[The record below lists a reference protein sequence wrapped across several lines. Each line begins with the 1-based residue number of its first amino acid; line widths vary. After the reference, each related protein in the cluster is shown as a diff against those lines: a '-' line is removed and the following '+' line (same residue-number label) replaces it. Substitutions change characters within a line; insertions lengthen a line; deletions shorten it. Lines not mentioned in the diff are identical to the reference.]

1 MTGGNIMKTI
11 RRLYFYAVAF
21 ISFEVVLWGLIGLIR
36 SIVNPDLITNNAQ
49 ALAQALSLILVG
61 VPIFL
66 IHWLWAQR
74 ASAREEEEKN
84 ATLRAVF
91 LYGALFAT
99 LIPVV
104 QNLIALINR
113 TFLGAVRI
121 SYERALVGGTQS
133 WPDNLIAIMLNLLLA
148 SYFWSILRTD
158 WSTLTDAENFKDIRR
173 LYRFLWVLYGLLM
186 VIYGAQQIL
195 HYIFYI
201 PTGVIGTM
209 GRETFIN
216 ATALLVI
223 GAPIWFFSWRILQDA
238 LADSDE
244 KESLLRLGILYLL
257 SLSGVIVV
265 LTAGGNLFYMLLN
278 RLFGE
283 DMAWSEFIQK
293 IGGPIS
299 LGLPFGMM
307 WAYYGK
313 WLALQIDF
321 EVQAP
326 RRAGKR
332 RIYFYI
338 LSIIGVT
345 AAFVGL
351 SSLFSFLIDFGI
363 VDSSLSSE
371 GIRQS
376 LTSALAI
383 LVVGLPLWLMTWRPM
398 QAEALE
404 DGDVGDHARRSIVR
418 KTYLYLVLFVSVIG
432 GMVSAGGLVFTLVNA
447 LLGGDNSNF
456 VNSILNTLQVLV
468 LFVVLLLYHLSALR
482 KDGAARADALEA
494 RQEQFGVL
502 VFDNNKG
509 KFGESVK
516 SAFIKHAPKVPVT
529 VMNVN
534 EKIPD
539 DMKPSAVILPGS
551 LAVNTPENV
560 EAWMRSFNGSRLIVA
575 DVAAGIYWMNDLGQV
590 AQSARIL
597 AEGQE
602 LRPQSA
608 TKTSSVWTTV
618 AYVFAALFALQ
629 LVFILVMFGVS
640 LVTGF

>member
-1 MTGGNIMKTI
+1 MKTI

-36 SIVNPDLITNNAQ
+36 SIVNPDLITNSAQ
-49 ALAQALSLILVG
+49 TLAQALSLILVG

-74 ASAREEEEKN
+74 ASAREEDEKN
-84 ATLRAVF
+84 STLRAVF
-91 LYGALFAT
+91 LYGALLAT

-133 WPDNLIAIMLNLLLA
+133 WPDNLIAIVLNLLLA
-148 SYFWSILRTD
+148 SYFWSILRAD

-186 VIYGAQQIL
+186 VIFGAQQIL

-201 PTGVIGTM
+201 PTGAIGTM

-223 GAPIWFFSWRILQDA
+223 GAPIWFFAWRILQDA
-238 LADSDE
+238 LTDSDE

-299 LGLPFGMM
+299 LGLPFGVM

-313 WLALQIDF
+313 WLTLQISY
-321 EVQAP
+321 EGQAP
-326 RRAGKR
+326 RRAGMKR
-332 RIYFYI
+332 ISFYI
-338 LSIIGVT
+338 LSSIGVT

-383 LVVGLPLWLMTWRPM
+383 LAVGLPLWLMTWRPM
-398 QAEALE
+398 QAEALV

-418 KTYLYLVLFVSVIG
+418 KTYLYLVLFVAVIG
-432 GMVSAGGLVFTLVNA
+432 GMASAGGLVFTLINA
-447 LLGGDNSNF
+447 LLGGDNPSF

-482 KDGAARADALEA
+482 KDGVARADALEA

-502 VFDNNKG
+502 VFDNHNG

-529 VMNVN
+529 VVNIN
-534 EKIPD
+534 EKFPD
-539 DMKPSAVILPGS
+539 DLKPGAVVLPGS

-560 EAWMRSFNGSRLIVA
+560 EVWMRSFNGSKLLVA
-575 DVAAGIYWMNDLGQV
+575 DDATGIFWMNDFGQV
-590 AQSARIL
+590 AQSVRIL

-602 LRPQSA
+602 IRSQSA
-608 TKTSSVWTTV
+608 TKTTSVWTTV

-629 LVFILVMFGVS
+629 LVFILLMFGVS

>member
-1 MTGGNIMKTI
+1 MKTI

-36 SIVNPDLITNNAQ
+36 SIVNPDLITNSAQ
-49 ALAQALSLILVG
+49 TLAQALSLILVG

-74 ASAREEEEKN
+74 ASAREEDEKN

-91 LYGALFAT
+91 LYGALLAT

-133 WPDNLIAIMLNLLLA
+133 WPDNLIAIVLNLLLA
-148 SYFWSILRTD
+148 SYFWSILRAD

-186 VIYGAQQIL
+186 VIFGAQQIL

-201 PTGVIGTM
+201 PTGAIGMM

-223 GAPIWFFSWRILQDA
+223 GAPIWFFAWRILQDA

-283 DMAWSEFIQK
+283 NMAWSEFIQK

-299 LGLPFGMM
+299 LGLPFGVM

-313 WLALQIDF
+313 WLTLQISF
-321 EVQAP
+321 EGQAP
-326 RRAGKR
+326 RRAGMK

-398 QAEALE
+398 QAEALT
-404 DGDVGDHARRSIVR
+404 DGDTGDHARRSIVR
-418 KTYLYLVLFVSVIG
+418 KAYLYLVLFVSVIG
-432 GMVSAGGLVFTLVNA
+432 GMVSAGGLVFTLINA

-456 VNSILNTLQVLV
+456 INSILNTLQILI
-468 LFVVLLLYHLSALR
+468 LFIILLLYHLSALR
-482 KDGAARADALEA
+482 KDGVARADALEA

-502 VFDNNKG
+502 VFDNNNG
-509 KFGESVK
+509 KFGEMVK
-516 SAFIKHAPKVPVT
+516 SAFMKHAPKIPVIAL
-529 VMNVN
+529 NIN
-534 EKIPD
+534 EKVPD
-539 DMKPSAVILPGS
+539 GMKPGAVVLPGS

-575 DVAAGIYWMNDLGQV
+575 DDAAGIYWMNDLRQV

-597 AEGQE
+597 SEGQE
-602 LRPQSA
+602 LRPQSVA
-608 TKTSSVWTTV
+608 KASSVWTTV
-618 AYVFAALFALQ
+618 AYIFAALFALQ

>member
-1 MTGGNIMKTI
+1 
-11 RRLYFYAVAF
+11 
-21 ISFEVVLWGLIGLIR
+21 
-36 SIVNPDLITNNAQ
+36 
-49 ALAQALSLILVG
+49 
-61 VPIFL
+61 
-66 IHWLWAQR
+66 
-74 ASAREEEEKN
+74 
-84 ATLRAVF
+84 
-91 LYGALFAT
+91 
-99 LIPVV
+99 
-104 QNLIALINR
+104 
-113 TFLGAVRI
+113 
-121 SYERALVGGTQS
+121 
-133 WPDNLIAIMLNLLLA
+133 
-148 SYFWSILRTD
+148 
-158 WSTLTDAENFKDIRR
+158 
-173 LYRFLWVLYGLLM
+173 M
-186 VIYGAQQIL
+186 VIFGAQQIL

-201 PTGVIGTM
+201 PTGAIGTM

-238 LADSDE
+238 LADPDE

-299 LGLPFGMM
+299 LGLPFGVM

-313 WLALQIDF
+313 WLTLQISF
-321 EVQAP
+321 EGQAP
-326 RRAGKR
+326 RRAGKK

-351 SSLFSFLIDFGI
+351 SSLFSFLIDFGV

-383 LVVGLPLWLMTWRPM
+383 LAVGLPLWLMTWRPM
-398 QAEALE
+398 QVEALT

-418 KTYLYLVLFVSVIG
+418 KTYLYLVLFVAVIG
-432 GMVSAGGLVFTLVNA
+432 GMASAGGLVFTLINA
-447 LLGGDNSNF
+447 LLGGDNPNF
-456 VNSILNTLQVLV
+456 VNSIINALQVLV

-502 VFDNNKG
+502 VFDNNNG
-509 KFGESVK
+509 KFGESVR

-529 VMNVN
+529 VVNIN
-534 EKIPD
+534 EKFPD
-539 DMKPSAVILPGS
+539 DLKPSAVVLSGS

-560 EAWMRSFNGSRLIVA
+560 EAWMSSFNGNRLIVA
-575 DVAAGIYWMNDLGQV
+575 DDAAGIYWMNDFGQA

-602 LRPQSA
+602 LRPQSIA
-608 TKTSSVWTTV
+608 KASSVWTTV

>member
-1 MTGGNIMKTI
+1 MKTI

-36 SIVNPDLITNNAQ
+36 SIVNPDLITNSAQ
-49 ALAQALSLILVG
+49 TLAQALSLILVG

-91 LYGALFAT
+91 LYGALLAT

-133 WPDNLIAIMLNLLLA
+133 WPDNLIAIVLNLLLA
-148 SYFWSILRTD
+148 SYFWSILRAD

-186 VIYGAQQIL
+186 VIFGAQQIL
-195 HYIFYI
+195 RYIFYI
-201 PTGVIGTM
+201 PTGVIGMM

-223 GAPIWFFSWRILQDA
+223 GAPIWFFAWRILQDA

-299 LGLPFGMM
+299 LGLPFGVM

-313 WLALQIDF
+313 WLTLQISF
-321 EVQAP
+321 EGQAP
-326 RRAGKR
+326 RRAGMK

-398 QAEALE
+398 QAEALT
-404 DGDVGDHARRSIVR
+404 DGDTGDHARRSIVR
-418 KTYLYLVLFVSVIG
+418 KAYLYLVLFVSVIG

-456 VNSILNTLQVLV
+456 INSILNTLQILI
-468 LFVVLLLYHLSALR
+468 LFVILLLYHLSALR
-482 KDGAARADALEA
+482 KDGLARADALEA
-494 RQEQFGVL
+494 KQEQFGVL
-502 VFDNNKG
+502 VFDNNNG

-516 SAFIKHAPKVPVT
+516 SAFMKHAPKVPVT
-529 VMNVN
+529 VVNIN
-534 EKIPD
+534 EKFPD
-539 DMKPSAVILPGS
+539 DMNPSAVVLPGS

-560 EAWMRSFNGSRLIVA
+560 EVWMRSFNGSRLIVG
-575 DVAAGIYWMNDLGQV
+575 DDAAGIFWMNDLGQV

>member
-1 MTGGNIMKTI
+1 MKTI

-21 ISFEVVLWGLIGLIR
+21 ISFEVVLWGMIGLIR
-36 SIVNPDLITNNAQ
+36 SIVNPDLITNSAQ

-74 ASAREEEEKN
+74 VSAREEEEKT

-91 LYGALFAT
+91 LYGALFGT

-113 TFLGAVRI
+113 IFLGVANI
-121 SYERALVGGTQS
+121 SYTRALLGGSQG
-133 WPDNLIAIMLNLLLA
+133 WPDNLIAIILNLLMA
-148 SYFWSILRTD
+148 AYFWSILRAD
-158 WSTLTDAENFKDIRR
+158 WVSLPNAENFKDIRR
-173 LYRFLWVLYGLLM
+173 LYRFLWTLYGLLM
-186 VIYGAQQIL
+186 IIFGTQQIL
-195 HYIFYI
+195 RYIFYM
-201 PTGVIGTM
+201 PTGVIGSM

-223 GAPIWFFSWRILQDA
+223 GAPIWFFAWRILQDA
-238 LADSDE
+238 LADPDE

-265 LTAGGNLFYMLLN
+265 LSAGGTLFYMILN

-283 DMAWSEFIQK
+283 AMALNDFIQK

-299 LGLPFGMM
+299 LGLPFGVI

-313 WLALQIDF
+313 WLTQQIDF
-321 EVQAP
+321 ERESP
-326 RRAGKR
+326 RRAGKK

-338 LSIIGVT
+338 LSLIGLA
-345 AAFVGL
+345 AAFIGMG
-351 SSLFSFLIDFGI
+351 SLLSFLIDFGLGS
-363 VDSSLSSE
+363 SSLNTS
-371 GIRQS
+371 GFRQS
-376 LTSALAI
+376 LTGALSTLI
-383 LVVGLPLWLMTWRPM
+383 VGLPLWLTTWRPM
-398 QAEALE
+398 QAEALM

-418 KTYLYLVLFVSVIG
+418 KVYLYLVLFASVIG
-432 GMVSAGGLVFTLVNA
+432 GMASAGGLVFTLINA

-456 VNSILNTLQVLV
+456 VNSILNTLQTLV

-482 KDGAARADALEA
+482 KDGLARADALEA
-494 RQEQFGVL
+494 KQEKFGVL
-502 VFDNNKG
+502 VLDNNNG
-509 KFGESVK
+509 KFGESVRA
-516 SAFIKHAPKVPVT
+516 AFMKHAPKVPVT
-529 VMNVN
+529 VVN
-534 EKIPD
+534 ENDIVSG
-539 DMKPSAVILPGS
+539 DMKPNAVVLPGS

-560 EAWMRSFNGSRLIVA
+560 KAWMLSFNGSRLIVA
-575 DVAAGIYWMNDLGQV
+575 DDAAGIFWMNDFGQV
-590 AQSARIL
+590 AQSARAL

-608 TKTSSVWTTV
+608 AKTTSVWTTV

-629 LVFILVMFGVS
+629 LVFVLIMFGVS
-640 LVTGF
+640 MVTGF

>member
-1 MTGGNIMKTI
+1 MCI
-11 RRLYFYAVAF
+11 RD
-21 ISFEVVLWGLIGLIR
+21 S
-36 SIVNPDLITNNAQ
+36 
-49 ALAQALSLILVG
+49 
-61 VPIFL
+61 
-66 IHWLWAQR
+66 
-74 ASAREEEEKN
+74 
-84 ATLRAVF
+84 LRAVF
-91 LYGALFAT
+91 LYGALLAT

-133 WPDNLIAIMLNLLLA
+133 WPDNLIAIVLNLLLA
-148 SYFWSILRTD
+148 SYFWSILRAD

-186 VIYGAQQIL
+186 VIFGAQQIL
-195 HYIFYI
+195 RYIFYI
-201 PTGVIGTM
+201 PTGVIGMM

-223 GAPIWFFSWRILQDA
+223 GAPIWFFAWRILQDA

-283 DMAWSEFIQK
+283 DMALSEFIQK

-299 LGLPFGMM
+299 LGLPFGVM

-313 WLALQIDF
+313 WLTLQISF
-321 EVQAP
+321 EGQAP
-326 RRAGKR
+326 RRAGMK

-404 DGDVGDHARRSIVR
+404 DGDTGDHARRSIVR
-418 KTYLYLVLFVSVIG
+418 KAYLYLVLFVHVCILSSSDI
-432 GMVSAGGLVFTLVNA
+432 STIALPCCFLVFFFQAEDGIRDLVRSRGLGDVYKRQDHNIRFISPPWVERSLMASCRRPRHLPFAGSPHSPETTNDEWWLAPVSYTHLTLPTS
-447 LLGGDNSNF
+447 D
-456 VNSILNTLQVLV
+456 LV
-468 LFVVLLLYHLSALR
+468 
-482 KDGAARADALEA
+482 
-494 RQEQFGVL
+494 
-502 VFDNNKG
+502 
-509 KFGESVK
+509 
-516 SAFIKHAPKVPVT
+516 
-529 VMNVN
+529 
-534 EKIPD
+534 
-539 DMKPSAVILPGS
+539 
-551 LAVNTPENV
+551 
-560 EAWMRSFNGSRLIVA
+560 
-575 DVAAGIYWMNDLGQV
+575 
-590 AQSARIL
+590 
-597 AEGQE
+597 
-602 LRPQSA
+602 
-608 TKTSSVWTTV
+608 
-618 AYVFAALFALQ
+618 
-629 LVFILVMFGVS
+629 
-640 LVTGF
+640 

>member
-1 MTGGNIMKTI
+1 MKTI

-36 SIVNPDLITNNAQ
+36 SIVNPDLITNSAQ
-49 ALAQALSLILVG
+49 TLAQALSLILVG

-74 ASAREEEEKN
+74 ASAREEDEKN

-91 LYGALFAT
+91 LYGALLAT

-133 WPDNLIAIMLNLLLA
+133 WPDNLIAIVLNLLLA
-148 SYFWSILRTD
+148 SYFWSILRAD

-186 VIYGAQQIL
+186 VIFGAQQIL

-201 PTGVIGTM
+201 PTGAIGTM

-223 GAPIWFFSWRILQDA
+223 GAPIWFFAWRILQDA

-299 LGLPFGMM
+299 LGLPFGVM

-313 WLALQIDF
+313 WLTLQISF
-321 EVQAP
+321 EGQAP
-326 RRAGKR
+326 RRAGMK

-338 LSIIGVT
+338 LSSIGVT

-363 VDSSLSSE
+363 ADSSLSSE

-398 QAEALE
+398 QAEALT
-404 DGDVGDHARRSIVR
+404 DGDTGDHARRSIVR
-418 KTYLYLVLFVSVIG
+418 KAYLYLVLFVSVIG
-432 GMVSAGGLVFTLVNA
+432 GMVSAGGLVFTLINA

-456 VNSILNTLQVLV
+456 INSILNTLQILI
-468 LFVVLLLYHLSALR
+468 LFIILLLYHLSALR
-482 KDGAARADALEA
+482 KDGVARADALEA

-502 VFDNNKG
+502 VFDNNNG
-509 KFGESVK
+509 KFGEMVK
-516 SAFIKHAPKVPVT
+516 SAFMKHAPKIPVIAL
-529 VMNVN
+529 NIN
-534 EKIPD
+534 EKVPD
-539 DMKPSAVILPGS
+539 GMKPGAVVLPGS
-551 LAVNTPENV
+551 LAVNMPENV

-575 DVAAGIYWMNDLGQV
+575 DDAAGIYWMNDLRQV

-597 AEGQE
+597 SEGQE
-602 LRPQSA
+602 LRPQSVA
-608 TKTSSVWTTV
+608 KASSVWTTV
-618 AYVFAALFALQ
+618 AYIFAALFALQ

>member
-1 MTGGNIMKTI
+1 MKTI

-36 SIVNPDLITNNAQ
+36 SIVNPDLITNSAQ
-49 ALAQALSLILVG
+49 TLAQALSLILVG

-66 IHWLWAQR
+66 IHWLWTQR
-74 ASAREEEEKN
+74 ASAREEDEKN

-91 LYGALFAT
+91 LYGALLAT

-133 WPDNLIAIMLNLLLA
+133 WPDNLIAIVLNLLLA
-148 SYFWSILRTD
+148 SYFWSILRAD

-186 VIYGAQQIL
+186 VIFGAQQIL

-201 PTGVIGTM
+201 PTGAIGTM

-238 LADSDE
+238 LADPDE

-283 DMAWSEFIQK
+283 NMAWSEFIQK

-299 LGLPFGMM
+299 LGLPFGVM

-313 WLALQIDF
+313 WLTLQISF
-321 EVQAP
+321 EGQAP
-326 RRAGKR
+326 RRAGMK

-338 LSIIGVT
+338 LSIMGVT

-383 LVVGLPLWLMTWRPM
+383 LAVGLPLWLMTWRPM

-404 DGDVGDHARRSIVR
+404 DGDTGDHARRSIVR
-418 KTYLYLVLFVSVIG
+418 KAYLYLVLFVSVIG

-456 VNSILNTLQVLV
+456 INSILNTLQILI
-468 LFVVLLLYHLSALR
+468 LFIILLLYHLSALR
-482 KDGAARADALEA
+482 KDGLARADALEA

-502 VFDNNKG
+502 VFDNNNG
-509 KFGESVK
+509 KFGGLVK
-516 SAFIKHAPKVPVT
+516 NAFMKHAPKIPVIAL
-529 VMNVN
+529 NIN
-534 EKIPD
+534 EKVPD
-539 DMKPSAVILPGS
+539 GMKPGAVVLPGS
-551 LAVNTPENV
+551 LAVNMPENV

-575 DVAAGIYWMNDLGQV
+575 DDAAGIYWMNDLGQV

-640 LVTGF
+640 LVAGF

>member
-1 MTGGNIMKTI
+1 MKTI

-21 ISFEVVLWGLIGLIR
+21 ISFEVVLWGLIGFIR
-36 SIVNPDLITNNAQ
+36 SIVNPDLITNSAQ
-49 ALAQALSLILVG
+49 TLAQALSLILVG

-74 ASAREEEEKN
+74 ASAREEDEKN

-91 LYGALFAT
+91 LYGALLAT

-113 TFLGAVRI
+113 TFLGVVRI

-133 WPDNLIAIMLNLLLA
+133 WPDNLIAIVLNLLLA
-148 SYFWSILRTD
+148 SYFWSILRAD

-186 VIYGAQQIL
+186 VIFGAQQIL

-201 PTGVIGTM
+201 PTGAIGTM

-223 GAPIWFFSWRILQDA
+223 GAPIWFFAWRILQDA
-238 LADSDE
+238 LADPDE

-299 LGLPFGMM
+299 LGLPFGVM

-313 WLALQIDF
+313 WLTLQISF
-321 EVQAP
+321 EGQAP
-326 RRAGKR
+326 RRAGMK

-383 LVVGLPLWLMTWRPM
+383 LAVGLPLWLMTWRPM

-404 DGDVGDHARRSIVR
+404 DGDTGDHARRSIVR
-418 KTYLYLVLFVSVIG
+418 KAYLYLVLFVSVIG

-456 VNSILNTLQVLV
+456 INSILNTLQVLV

-482 KDGAARADALEA
+482 KDGVARADALEA

-502 VFDNNKG
+502 VFDNNNG
-509 KFGESVK
+509 KFGESVR

-529 VMNVN
+529 VVNIN
-534 EKIPD
+534 EKFPD
-539 DMKPSAVILPGS
+539 DLKPSAVVLSGS

-575 DVAAGIYWMNDLGQV
+575 DDAAGIFWMNDFGQA

-602 LRPQSA
+602 FRPQSVA
-608 TKTSSVWTTV
+608 KASSVWTTV

>member
-1 MTGGNIMKTI
+1 MKTI

-36 SIVNPDLITNNAQ
+36 SIVNPDLITNSAQ
-49 ALAQALSLILVG
+49 TLAQALSLILVG

-74 ASAREEEEKN
+74 ASAREEDEKN

-91 LYGALFAT
+91 LYGALLAT

-133 WPDNLIAIMLNLLLA
+133 WPDNLIAIVLNLLLA
-148 SYFWSILRTD
+148 SYFWSILRAD

-186 VIYGAQQIL
+186 VIFGAQQIL

-201 PTGVIGTM
+201 PTGAIGTM

-238 LADSDE
+238 LADPDE

-299 LGLPFGMM
+299 LGLPFGVM

-313 WLALQIDF
+313 WLTLQISY
-321 EVQAP
+321 EGQAP
-326 RRAGKR
+326 RRAGMK

-338 LSIIGVT
+338 LSSIGVT

-383 LVVGLPLWLMTWRPM
+383 LAVGLPLWLMTWRPM

-404 DGDVGDHARRSIVR
+404 DGDTGDHARRSIVR
-418 KTYLYLVLFVSVIG
+418 KAYLYLVLFVSVIG

-456 VNSILNTLQVLV
+456 INSILNTLQILI
-468 LFVVLLLYHLSALR
+468 LFIILLLYHLSALR
-482 KDGAARADALEA
+482 KDGLARADALEA

-502 VFDNNKG
+502 VFDNNNG
-509 KFGESVK
+509 KFGGLVK
-516 SAFIKHAPKVPVT
+516 NAFMKHAPKIPVIAL
-529 VMNVN
+529 NIN
-534 EKIPD
+534 EKVPD
-539 DMKPSAVILPGS
+539 GMKPGAVVLPGS
-551 LAVNTPENV
+551 LAVNMPENV

-575 DVAAGIYWMNDLGQV
+575 DDAAGIYWMNDLGQV

-597 AEGQE
+597 SEGQE
-602 LRPQSA
+602 LRPQSVA
-608 TKTSSVWTTV
+608 KASSVWTTV

>member
-1 MTGGNIMKTI
+1 MKTI

-36 SIVNPDLITNNAQ
+36 SIVNPDLITNSAQ
-49 ALAQALSLILVG
+49 TLAQALSLILVG

-74 ASAREEEEKN
+74 ASAREEDEKN

-91 LYGALFAT
+91 LYGALLAT

-133 WPDNLIAIMLNLLLA
+133 WPDNLIAIVLNLLLA
-148 SYFWSILRTD
+148 SYFWSILRAD

-186 VIYGAQQIL
+186 VIFGAQQIL

-201 PTGVIGTM
+201 PTGAIGTM

-223 GAPIWFFSWRILQDA
+223 GAPIWFFAWRILQDA

-299 LGLPFGMM
+299 LGLPFGVM

-313 WLALQIDF
+313 WLTLQISF
-321 EVQAP
+321 EGQAP
-326 RRAGKR
+326 RRAGMK

-338 LSIIGVT
+338 LSSIGVT

-383 LVVGLPLWLMTWRPM
+383 LAVGLPLWLMTWRPM

-404 DGDVGDHARRSIVR
+404 DGDTGDHARRSIVR
-418 KTYLYLVLFVSVIG
+418 KAYLYLVLFVSVIG

-456 VNSILNTLQVLV
+456 INSILNTLQVLV

-482 KDGAARADALEA
+482 KDGVARADALEA

-502 VFDNNKG
+502 VFDNNNG

-529 VMNVN
+529 VVNVN

-539 DMKPSAVILPGS
+539 DMKPSAVVLPGS

-575 DVAAGIYWMNDLGQV
+575 DDAAGIYWMNDLGQV

>member
-1 MTGGNIMKTI
+1 MKTI

-36 SIVNPDLITNNAQ
+36 SIVNPDLITNSAQ
-49 ALAQALSLILVG
+49 TLAQALSLILVG

-74 ASAREEEEKN
+74 ASAREEDEKN

-133 WPDNLIAIMLNLLLA
+133 WPDNLIAIALNLLLA
-148 SYFWSILRTD
+148 SYFWSILRAD

-186 VIYGAQQIL
+186 VIFGAQQIL

-313 WLALQIDF
+313 WLALQIGF
-321 EVQAP
+321 EEQAP
-326 RRAGKR
+326 RRAGKK

-351 SSLFSFLIDFGI
+351 SSLFSFLIDFGV

-383 LVVGLPLWLMTWRPM
+383 LAVGLPLWLMTWRSM
-398 QAEALE
+398 QAEALA

-418 KTYLYLVLFVSVIG
+418 KTYLYLVLFVAVIG
-432 GMVSAGGLVFTLVNA
+432 GMASAGGLVFTLINA
-447 LLGGDNSNF
+447 LLGGDNPNF

-482 KDGAARADALEA
+482 KDGVARADALEA
-494 RQEQFGVL
+494 KQEQFGVL
-502 VFDNNKG
+502 VFDNNNG

-516 SAFIKHAPKVPVT
+516 SAFMKHAPKVPVT
-529 VMNVN
+529 VVNVN

-539 DMKPSAVILPGS
+539 DMKPSAVVFPGS

-560 EAWMRSFNGSRLIVA
+560 EVWMRSFNGSRLIVA
-575 DVAAGIYWMNDLGQV
+575 DDAVGIFWMNDFGQA
-590 AQSARIL
+590 AQFARAL

-602 LRPQSA
+602 IRPRSA
-608 TKTSSVWTTV
+608 TKTTSVWTTV
-618 AYVFAALFALQ
+618 AYVFAVLFALQ
-629 LVFILVMFGVS
+629 LVFILLMLGVS
-640 LVTGF
+640 MVTGF

>member
-1 MTGGNIMKTI
+1 MKTI

-36 SIVNPDLITNNAQ
+36 SIVNPDLITNSAQ
-49 ALAQALSLILVG
+49 TLAQALSLILVG

-74 ASAREEEEKN
+74 ASAREEDEKN

-91 LYGALFAT
+91 LYGALLAT

-133 WPDNLIAIMLNLLLA
+133 WPDNLIAIVLNLLLA
-148 SYFWSILRTD
+148 SYFWSILRAD

-186 VIYGAQQIL
+186 VIFGAQQIL

-201 PTGVIGTM
+201 PTGAIGTM

-238 LADSDE
+238 LADPDE

-283 DMAWSEFIQK
+283 NMAWSEFIQK

-299 LGLPFGMM
+299 LGLPFGVM

-313 WLALQIDF
+313 WLTLQISY

-326 RRAGKR
+326 RRAGMK

-338 LSIIGVT
+338 LSLIGVT

-383 LVVGLPLWLMTWRPM
+383 LAVGLPLWLMTWRPM
-398 QAEALE
+398 QAEALT
-404 DGDVGDHARRSIVR
+404 DGDTGDHARRSIVR
-418 KTYLYLVLFVSVIG
+418 KVYLYLVLFVSVIG
-432 GMVSAGGLVFTLVNA
+432 GMVSAGGLVFTLINA

-456 VNSILNTLQVLV
+456 INSILNTLQILI
-468 LFVVLLLYHLSALR
+468 LFVILLLYHLSALR
-482 KDGAARADALEA
+482 KDGVARADALEA

-502 VFDNNKG
+502 VFDNNNG

-539 DMKPSAVILPGS
+539 DMKPSDVVLPGS
-551 LAVNTPENV
+551 LAVNAPENV

-575 DVAAGIYWMNDLGQV
+575 DDAAGIYWMNDLGQV
-590 AQSARIL
+590 AQPARIL
-597 AEGQE
+597 SEGQE
-602 LRPQSA
+602 LRPQSVA
-608 TKTSSVWTTV
+608 KASSVWTTI

>member
-1 MTGGNIMKTI
+1 MKTI

-36 SIVNPDLITNNAQ
+36 SIVNPDLITNSAQ
-49 ALAQALSLILVG
+49 TLAQALSLILVG

-74 ASAREEEEKN
+74 ASAREEDEKN

-91 LYGALFAT
+91 LYGALLAT

-133 WPDNLIAIMLNLLLA
+133 WPDNLIAIVLNLLLA
-148 SYFWSILRTD
+148 SYFWSILRAD

-186 VIYGAQQIL
+186 VIFGAQQIL

-201 PTGVIGTM
+201 PTGAIGTM

-223 GAPIWFFSWRILQDA
+223 GAPIWFFAWRILQDA

-299 LGLPFGMM
+299 LGLPFGVM

-313 WLALQIDF
+313 WLTLQISF
-321 EVQAP
+321 EGQAP
-326 RRAGKR
+326 RRAGMK

-338 LSIIGVT
+338 LSSIGVT

-398 QAEALE
+398 QAEALT
-404 DGDVGDHARRSIVR
+404 DGDTGDHARRSIVR
-418 KTYLYLVLFVSVIG
+418 KAYLYLVLFVSVIG
-432 GMVSAGGLVFTLVNA
+432 GMVSAGGLVFTLINA

-456 VNSILNTLQVLV
+456 INSILNTLQILI
-468 LFVVLLLYHLSALR
+468 LFVILLLYHLSALR
-482 KDGAARADALEA
+482 KDGVARADALEA

-502 VFDNNKG
+502 VFDNNNG

-529 VMNVN
+529 VVNVN

-539 DMKPSAVILPGS
+539 DMKPSAVVLPGS

-575 DVAAGIYWMNDLGQV
+575 DDAAGIYWMNDLGQV

>member
-1 MTGGNIMKTI
+1 MKTI

-36 SIVNPDLITNNAQ
+36 SIVNPDLITNSAQ
-49 ALAQALSLILVG
+49 TLAQALSLILVG

-74 ASAREEEEKN
+74 ASAREEDEKN

-91 LYGALFAT
+91 LYGALLAT

-133 WPDNLIAIMLNLLLA
+133 WPDNLIAIVLNLLLA
-148 SYFWSILRTD
+148 SYFWSILRAD

-186 VIYGAQQIL
+186 VIFGAQQIL

-201 PTGVIGTM
+201 PTGAIGTM

-238 LADSDE
+238 LADPDE

-283 DMAWSEFIQK
+283 NMAWSEFIQK

-299 LGLPFGMM
+299 LGLPFGVM

-313 WLALQIDF
+313 WLTLQISY
-321 EVQAP
+321 EEQAP
-326 RRAGKR
+326 RRAGMK

-338 LSIIGVT
+338 LSLIGVT

-383 LVVGLPLWLMTWRPM
+383 LAVGLPLWLMTWRPM
-398 QAEALE
+398 QAEALT
-404 DGDVGDHARRSIVR
+404 DGDTGDHARRSIVR
-418 KTYLYLVLFVSVIG
+418 KVYLYLVLFVSVIG
-432 GMVSAGGLVFTLVNA
+432 GMVSAGGLVFTLINA

-456 VNSILNTLQVLV
+456 INSILNTLQILI
-468 LFVVLLLYHLSALR
+468 LFVILLLYHLSALR
-482 KDGAARADALEA
+482 KDGVARADALEA

-502 VFDNNKG
+502 VFDNNNG

-539 DMKPSAVILPGS
+539 DMKPSAVVLPGS
-551 LAVNTPENV
+551 LAVNAPENV

-575 DVAAGIYWMNDLGQV
+575 DDAAGIFWMNDLGQA
-590 AQSARIL
+590 AQFARIL
-597 AEGQE
+597 SEGQE
-602 LRPQSA
+602 LRPQFA